1 MSDTTPDTTDVD
13 DAIPH
18 PTHIGLNIAKA
29 IGDDRPERDGD
40 GLSPHPDPSEVAAP
54 VREVLPEDGTL
65 PSDDYLDLIAADAG
79 ETLARVWELP
89 EDEVVAWIRDALAR
103 DLESA

>member
-1 MSDTTPDTTDVD
+1 MSDVD

-29 IGDDRPERDGD
+29 IDGDRPERDGD
-40 GLSPHPDPSEVAAP
+40 RLRPHPDPATVAAP
-54 VREVLPEDGTL
+54 VREVLPEDGSL
-65 PSDDYLDLIAADAG
+65 PSGDYLDRIAAEAG

-89 EDEVVAWIRDALAR
+89 EDATVTWIREALAR
-103 DLESA
+103 DLEAS

>member
-1 MSDTTPDTTDVD
+1 MSDVD

-29 IGDDRPERDGD
+29 IGDHRPERDGD
-40 GLSPHPDPSEVAAP
+40 DLVAHPDPAVVGAP
-54 VREVLPEDGTL
+54 VREVLPEDGRL
-65 PSDDYLDLIAADAG
+65 PSEDYLDLIAADAG

-89 EDEVVAWIRDALAR
+89 EDETVAWIRDALAR
-103 DLESA
+103 DLETT

>member
-1 MSDTTPDTTDVD
+1 MSDVD

-18 PTHIGLNIAKA
+18 PTHLGLNIAKA

-40 GLSPHPDPSEVAAP
+40 HLIPHAEPAAVAAP
-54 VREVLPEDGTL
+54 VREVLPEDGSL

-89 EDEVVAWIRDALAR
+89 EDETVAWIRDALAR
-103 DLESA
+103 DLEAG